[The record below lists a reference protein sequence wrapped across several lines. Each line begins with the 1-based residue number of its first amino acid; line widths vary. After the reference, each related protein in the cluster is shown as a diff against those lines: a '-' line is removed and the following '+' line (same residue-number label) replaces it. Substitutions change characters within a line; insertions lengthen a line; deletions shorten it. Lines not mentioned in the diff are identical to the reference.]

1 MKATSAQHAIET
13 ILRGEH
19 RTPLALITNPGRDAP
34 TVSVPELTEFIG
46 DEALVLVVES
56 DPWIDAV
63 NQALPEKV
71 RTFGHAVRLLPPPHL
86 WCQATLDLSRYAP
99 LKREYDEVM
108 DRVELALDKMV
119 DAEALVEKLPSF
131 RKPVRPSSPAAV
143 TAVPGPGPDSLGRG
157 RLIERAPAP
166 ATIVPVDRED
176 LINPADRAEM
186 LDLVQKLREAEHRN
200 ERSKR
205 RIAGLVA
212 ENKKLK
218 ARPEV
223 QQGIDREAIVFL
235 DPVRQFQH
243 EVFLAWAQRIPATD
257 KDAYPLAT
265 VRLAESFLPSLEQ
278 IQGISRSKVVDV
290 VAEVACGLAFGS
302 ASRSM
307 KQMPGVAKDPVLG
320 QPWRVR
326 LQIGTPNARRLL
338 AWRADDGS
346 WTLDSVKAH
355 DDFETEN

>member
-1 MKATSAQHAIET
+1 MKATSTQHAIET

-19 RTPLALITNPGRDAP
+19 RTPLALITNPGRDTP
-34 TVSVPELTEFIG
+34 TVSVAELTELIG

-108 DRVELALDKMV
+108 DRVELALDKIAG
-119 DAEALVEKLPSF
+119 AEALVEKLPSF
-131 RKPVRPSSPAAV
+131 RKPTQPSNPAAV
-143 TAVPGPGPDSLGRG
+143 TAVPGPRPHTT
-157 RLIERAPAP
+157 PAAMMP
-166 ATIVPVDRED
+166 ADCED
-176 LINPADRAEM
+176 LVATAESTERSEM
-186 LDLVQKLREAEHRN
+186 LSLVQKLREAEHHN
-200 ERSKR
+200 ERAKR

-223 QQGIDREAIVFL
+223 QQGIDREAVVYL
-235 DPVRQFQH
+235 DPVQQFQH
-243 EVFLAWAQRIPATD
+243 EILLAWAQRIPATD
-257 KDAYPLAT
+257 KDAYPLAP
-265 VRLAESFLPSLEQ
+265 VQLAESFLPSLEQ
-278 IQGISRSKVVDV
+278 IQGISRAKVVDV

-302 ASRSM
+302 SSRSM
-307 KQMPGVAKDPVLG
+307 KQAPGVAKDPVLG

-326 LQIGTPNARRLL
+326 LQVGTPNARRLL

-355 DDFETEN
+355 DDFEPQN